1 MPYTTVV
8 AGTTITASW
17 GNSNVRDQVVTPFA
31 TTGARDSAI
40 TSPVIGMV
48 EYISSNDVNEG
59 LTTRNSA
66 NQWRQPWNLPWGI
79 VTSASTTSATS
90 LTTGVTADITGL
102 SVTWTAVGN
111 RRLRITVQC
120 AAYATP
126 ILAVA
131 IILADG
137 AGTQLEI
144 SHPYTGSTTTPAIGG
159 GCLSYIEAPASGSV
173 TRKVRMVVVG
183 TTPTGGG
190 AATSPAFILVED
202 IGPSGAP
209 A

>member
-66 NQWRQPWNLPWGI
+66 NQWRLPWNMPWGI
-79 VTSASTTSATS
+79 VASASTTSATA

-126 ILAVA
+126 INNAA

-144 SHPYTGSTTTPAIGG
+144 SHPSTRSGGAVGG

-190 AATSPAFILVED
+190 ATTSPAFILVED

>member
-144 SHPYTGSTTTPAIGG
+144 SHPSTGSTTTPAIGG